1 MRLVIRAYPR
11 SGSNFLALNLTLWT
25 DQPTGVSHLTS
36 KLRKD
41 HKAVHIIRT
50 PIDSIASIIWVNEQQ
65 SIGKELNIESRIN
78 DYIDFYEY
86 MSPDTYTVCFD
97 KLIKEPAKVVKD
109 ILEHF
114 NMEYTRHEIERPIDR
129 MAEGFH
135 ATSRG
140 TTRFDDIH
148 DAVTAHQSEGMDRCH
163 ELCTKALALCR

>member
-1 MRLVIRAYPR
+1 MRLIIKAYPR
-11 SGSNFLALNLTLWT
+11 SGSNFLSLNLSLWT
-25 DQPTGVSHLTS
+25 GLPTGVSHLTS

-50 PIDSIASIIWVNEQQ
+50 PIDSISSMIWVNEQK
-65 SIGKELNIESRIN
+65 STGKELNIESRIN

-86 MSPDTYTVCFD
+86 MLPDTYTVCFD
-97 KLIKEPAKVVKD
+97 KLIKEPATVVKG

-129 MAEGFH
+129 MVEGFH

-148 DAVTAHQSEGMDRCH
+148 DAVTAHHSEGMDKCQ
-163 ELCTKALALCR
+163 ELYTKARALCR

>member
-1 MRLVIRAYPR
+1 MRLVVRAYPR
-11 SGSNFLALNLTLWT
+11 SGSNFLSLNLTLWT
-25 DQPTGVSHLTS
+25 DQQVGISHLTS

-41 HKAVHIIRT
+41 HKAVHIIRK
-50 PIDSIASIIWVNEQQ
+50 PIDSIASMIWVNEQQ
-65 SIGKELNIESRIN
+65 GIGKQLNIESRIN

-86 MSPDTYTVCFD
+86 MLPDTYTVD

-129 MAEGFH
+129 MQEGFH

-148 DAVTAHQSEGMDRCH
+148 KAVTAHQSEGMDRCN
-163 ELCTKALALCR
+163 ELYTKALALCA